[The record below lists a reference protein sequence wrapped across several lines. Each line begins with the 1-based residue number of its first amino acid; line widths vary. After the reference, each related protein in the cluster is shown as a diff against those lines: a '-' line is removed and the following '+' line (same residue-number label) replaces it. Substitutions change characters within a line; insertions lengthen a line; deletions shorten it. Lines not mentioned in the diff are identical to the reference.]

1 MKRTDNQGAWAI
13 LIERKGKRPESRT
26 AFIAA
31 LIVERCTF
39 MTAGET
45 LERVPAHHAE
55 AYAAEF
61 VRLAVS
67 IHHLCEAACNYELS
81 QGQETRLEN
90 LRNRFTRMAEALG
103 FEAETGGDPRGP
115 CARLIDPDDRRG
127 DGFGEGFA
135 VYA

>member
-1 MKRTDNQGAWAI
+1 MKKTSHQDAWAI
-13 LIERKGKRPESRT
+13 LIERKADRAESRT

-31 LIVERCTF
+31 LLMERCTF

-45 LERVPAHHAE
+45 VERLSPHHAE

-61 VRLAVS
+61 VRLARS

-81 QGQETRLEN
+81 QAQESRLEN
-90 LRNRFTRMAEALG
+90 LRNRFTRLANALG

-127 DGFGEGFA
+127 DGFGEGWA